1 MDKGKWVQK
10 KGRGWAV
17 LLMLAVLLV
26 VSACSANNSGKDA
39 GGDDAKAKTVRIGY
53 QKYASVNI
61 MKERGGL
68 EEKLKE
74 AGYAVE
80 WTEFPGGPQL
90 LEALNVGSID
100 FGHTGEAPPIFAQAA
115 GAPLV
120 YLAHSPESPKAES
133 ILVPENSPI
142 QSSADLKGKKIALN
156 KGSNV
161 HYLLVKYLEREGL
174 AYSDVEVVYLPPA
187 DARAAFESGNVD
199 AWVIWEPF
207 YSVAQLATKARV
219 LADGEG
225 LVKNYEFYLASRDF
239 AKSNTKAVDVILE
252 QLEETDKWA
261 KDNQPEVAKLLAPA
275 LGLDTAP
282 LEQALAHRSW
292 GVIRVSDETL
302 QAQQSIADT
311 FFKLE
316 LIPSELKV
324 SDAVIK

>member
-1 MDKGKWVQK
+1 MDKSKRVQK

-17 LLMLAVLLV
+17 LLMLVALLV
-26 VSACSANNSGKDA
+26 VSACSADNSGKDA
-39 GGDDAKAKTVRIGY
+39 GADGAKAKTVRIGY

-239 AKSNTKAVDVILE
+239 AKSNTKAVDVILD

-275 LGLDTAP
+275 LGLDAAP
-282 LEQALAHRSW
+282 LEQALAHRGW

-316 LIPSELKV
+316 LIPSELNV